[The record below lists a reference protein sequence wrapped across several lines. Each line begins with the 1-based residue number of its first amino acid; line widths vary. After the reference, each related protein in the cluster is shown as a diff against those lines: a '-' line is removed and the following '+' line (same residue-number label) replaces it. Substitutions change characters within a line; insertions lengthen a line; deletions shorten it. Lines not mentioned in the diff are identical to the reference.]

1 MIKTRLSII
10 TILMGDTAIV
20 IDNIEVSPI
29 GMSSRN
35 MNKASS
41 VERECPICLIETNQW
56 REMPCCNNNL
66 CPTCYDDWHGNSQ
79 NPTCVFC
86 RYDDIEYVNSQIV
99 LRLSAASVRN
109 TEDSRKAGGWVVLS
123 RVLTSK
129 YSVSNNPQTG
139 MTNKRNEHGFY
150 TCIKTNR

>member
-1 MIKTRLSII
+1 
-10 TILMGDTAIV
+10 MGDTAIV
-20 IDNIEVSPI
+20 IDNIEISPI

-86 RYDDIEYVNSQIV
+86 RYDDIEYVNMAEVTPNQAIIV
-99 LRLSAASVRN
+99 LTNNTRRLITGVFCFLVTYA
-109 TEDSRKAGGWVVLS
+109 TLVVL
-123 RVLTSK
+123 
-129 YSVSNNPQTG
+129 YFCE
-139 MTNKRNEHGFY
+139 KRREKRG
-150 TCIKTNR
+150 

>member
-1 MIKTRLSII
+1 
-10 TILMGDTAIV
+10 MGDTAIV

-66 CPTCYDDWHGNSQ
+66 CPNCYDDWHGNSQ

-86 RYDDIEYVNSQIV
+86 RYDDIEYVNMAEVSPNQAI
-99 LRLSAASVRN
+99 
-109 TEDSRKAGGWVVLS
+109 VVLTNNT
-123 RVLTSK
+123 RRLITGVFCFLVTYATLVVL
-129 YSVSNNPQTG
+129 YFCE
-139 MTNKRNEHGFY
+139 KRREKRG
-150 TCIKTNR
+150 

>member
-86 RYDDIEYVNSQIV
+86 RYDDIEYVNMAEVSPNQAIIV
-99 LRLSAASVRN
+99 LTNNTRRLITGVFCFLVTYA
-109 TEDSRKAGGWVVLS
+109 TLVVL
-123 RVLTSK
+123 
-129 YSVSNNPQTG
+129 YFCE
-139 MTNKRNEHGFY
+139 KRREKRG
-150 TCIKTNR
+150 